1 MKTTTI
7 KGSKREQQGSTDA
20 KNIRR
25 QGLVPCVLYGGKEN
39 INFSVD
45 EREFQKLL
53 FTPDTYRITI
63 DIDGTNYDA
72 IFQDKQFHPVTDG
85 IIHADFLEV
94 SDEKVVTVSLPVV
107 LEGSPI
113 GVRNGGKLR
122 NPLRKLKVKGA
133 VASIPEE
140 IKLQIEG
147 LRIGKSIKVG
157 EVELGGVEILNPANN
172 IVVAVKMSRGAVD
185 ADEEEEE
192 GAEAEAA
199 AEA

>member
-1 MKTTTI
+1 MKSIGFEGVT
-7 KGSKREQQGSTDA
+7 REGTGKKLA
-20 KNIRR
+20 TLLRR
-25 QGLVPCVLYGGKEN
+25 EGMIPCNLYGTGKETLFAAKEISFDKI
-39 INFSVD
+39 INTTEVYLID
-45 EREFQKLL
+45 LDIAGQKAQ
-53 FTPDTYRITI
+53 
-63 DIDGTNYDA
+63 A
-72 IFQDKQFHPVTDG
+72 ILKEIQYHPVTDRVL
-85 IIHADFLEV
+85 HADFLEV

-157 EVELGGVEILNPANN
+157 EVDLF
-172 IVVAVKMSRGAVD
+172 
-185 ADEEEEE
+185 
-192 GAEAEAA
+192 
-199 AEA
+199 